1 MIIMKKIISNKN
13 NVPVLSSLCLIVFV
27 MFSFSAIVNAEAVTY
42 DMQNQP
48 EQEISDK
55 YATFVPEKVE
65 PFSEVAEWLNT
76 KESDS
81 VSLQTIGNDVPPEN
95 KKFIVFRDDDIAPFW
110 SFHTI
115 FNITET
121 FRSHNVPH
129 VMALIPIPFG
139 RDIGS
144 DVILGAYLKSIK
156 NDPHI
161 EFALHG
167 NGHSF
172 NEFGD
177 LSVSEASFRI
187 AEGLE
192 IIETLTGIRPVTFT
206 PPYHAYNNNTLV
218 ALRENNVNII
228 SSGTDDIYRG
238 VAFREVDN
246 ITHLPATTDF
256 YNWDE
261 ERYNTADEIKTSCE
275 YAMSVYDMCVI
286 LLHHHQF
293 NTDGRP
299 DPSKI
304 QVLTDVLD
312 WAKEKENS
320 GATEI
325 VRFMDL
331 IAVPSTPHF
340 NVTISSPTPQTS
352 YYVDA
357 IDLNVT
363 ASEVLL
369 NLSYNI
375 DSGDEILLCSDCNA
389 SNSIL
394 NLSLLNDGIHTL
406 SIVAVNYSMT
416 QVSESVVFNLDLCVP
431 DWYEVNTT
439 CHPNDILTGYYIDS
453 NNCYAQTNLE
463 SDNEIPG
470 NNTYDCDFCLP
481 HWTEINTTCHPNDV
495 LTGYYIDN
503 NNCYAQTN
511 LESDNEIP
519 GNNTYDC
526 DFCLPHWTE
535 INTTCHPNDILTGYY
550 IDNNNCSAL
559 TNLESDNQIPVN
571 NTYSCDYCI
580 PDWACSEYGECSENG
595 TQPCISFE
603 DQNSCYAQTNLDSDN
618 EIPQNVNRTCNQIPP
633 VVIINEPEAI
643 EYMSQ
648 YVTLNVSTDVVAD
661 CSYTLNGGG
670 SIVLFQDTH
679 SGVQIITAQLGVNTL
694 NMSCTDIYGNRN
706 DSAFVLFDVV
716 RAVYENSVD
725 FVSDVVMSI
734 NSPSNDT
741 VLEIST
747 NGNLSNSS
755 INITESLFNPT
766 NSSFGVVEIGKYIR
780 IEADEKLDSNIT
792 SALIRIFYE
801 KEELGLNV
809 DESSLAVYWF
819 NESAA
824 EWVKL
829 HEAMDWVYGAGV
841 NTTANYVWA
850 NVSHFSTYGVG
861 GQKQDGGSCLS
872 ALECI
877 GGNCVHGVCRSHE
890 TYCGDSYCDS
900 GETCS
905 TCNVDCGD
913 CYSKGGSNSGTVVPP
928 KDVNITLI
936 ESVDEMPVE
945 KGQIK
950 TDIIPDTMDDVV
962 RQGNPGE
969 LKDMQQGE
977 LDKVKHPRVITNVNN
992 EDESES
998 NGLVAPT
1005 GAYLQS
1011 YSYPIFVVVAIAIIL
1026 LVYLFVKSRK
1036 SADKYRNSRQNPK
1049 QIQFCK

>member
-1 MIIMKKIISNKN
+1 MIIMKKIISNKK

-27 MFSFSAIVNAEAVTY
+27 MFYFSASVNAEAVTY
-42 DMQNQP
+42 NMWNQP

-55 YATFVPEKVE
+55 YATFIPEKVE

-76 KESDS
+76 KESDG
-81 VSLQTIGNDVPPEN
+81 VSLQTIGNDVLDSSAEN
-95 KKFIVFRDDDIAPFW
+95 KRFIVFRDDDIAPFW
-110 SFHTI
+110 SFNMV

-121 FRSHNVPH
+121 FRSRNVPH
-129 VMALIPIPFG
+129 VMGLIPIPFG

-144 DVILGAYLKSIK
+144 DVTLGAYLNSIK

-167 NGHSF
+167 TGHSF

-187 AEGLE
+187 DEGLD
-192 IIETLTGIRPVTFT
+192 IIENLTGFRPVTFT

-246 ITHLPATTDF
+246 ISHLPATTSF
-256 YNWDE
+256 YNWVE
-261 ERYNTADEIKTSCE
+261 KRYNTADEIKTSCE
-275 YAMSVYDMCVI
+275 YAMSEYNMCVI

-293 NTDGRP
+293 NNSDGYP

-304 QVLTDVLD
+304 QVLTDVLE

-320 GATEI
+320 GAAEI

-331 IAVPSTPHF
+331 IAVPPTPHF
-340 NVTISSPTPQTS
+340 NVTISSPTPQT

-363 ASEVLL
+363 ASDVLL

-389 SNSIL
+389 SNSTL

-406 SIVAVNYSMT
+406 SIVAVNYSMI
-416 QVSESVVFNLDLCVP
+416 QVSESVIFNLDLCVP
-431 DWYEVNTT
+431 DWTCSSYAECLPDDAQYCNGTLDLNDCYEQTNLSADMYYGNLSEFESQTCDYCAPDWIVNYTWSI
-439 CHPNDILTGYYIDS
+439 CADDIQFRNYYDA
-453 NNCYAQTNLE
+453 NGCYAQTSLMSDLE
-463 SDNEIPG
+463 G
-470 NNTYDCDFCLP
+470 R
-481 HWTEINTTCHPNDV
+481 
-495 LTGYYIDN
+495 
-503 NNCYAQTN
+503 
-511 LESDNEIP
+511 LE
-519 GNNTYDC
+519 
-526 DFCLPHWTE
+526 
-535 INTTCHPNDILTGYY
+535 
-550 IDNNNCSAL
+550 
-559 TNLESDNQIPVN
+559 
-571 NTYSCDYCI
+571 
-580 PDWACSEYGECSENG
+580 
-595 TQPCISFE
+595 
-603 DQNSCYAQTNLDSDN
+603 
-618 EIPQNVNRTCNQIPP
+618 NVNRTCNQIPP

-648 YVTLNVSTDVVAD
+648 YVTLNVSTDMVAD

-679 SGVQIITAQLGVNTL
+679 SGVQTITAQLGVNTL
-694 NMSCTDIYGNRN
+694 NMSCTDTYGNIN
-706 DSAFVLFDVV
+706 DSVFVSFDVV

-755 INITESLFNPT
+755 INITELLFNPT

-841 NTTANYVWA
+841 NTTADYVWA

-877 GGNCVHGVCRSHE
+877 GGYCVHGVCRSHE

-913 CYSKGGSNSGTVVPP
+913 CYSTRSSNSGTVVPP
-928 KDVNITLI
+928 KDINITLI

-950 TDIIPDTMDDVV
+950 TDILPDTMDDIV
-962 RQGNPGE
+962 RQGNPRE

-977 LDKVKHPRVITNVNN
+977 LDKMKRPRVIRSADN
-992 EDESES
+992 ENETES
-998 NGLVAPT
+998 NRLVTPT

-1026 LVYLFVKSRK
+1026 LVYLFVKIRK
-1036 SADKYRNSRQNPK
+1036 SADKYRNSRQNPNR
-1049 QIQFCK
+1049 IQLPK

>member
-1 MIIMKKIISNKN
+1 MMIMKKIINNKK

-42 DMQNQP
+42 DMWNQP
-48 EQEISDK
+48 DQDASDE
-55 YATFVPEKVE
+55 YGIFVPEKVE
-65 PFSEVAEWLNT
+65 PFTKVAEWINT
-76 KESDS
+76 KESDG
-81 VSLQTIGNDVPPEN
+81 VSLQTVGNDVFDFPSEN
-95 KKFIVFRDDDIAPFW
+95 KTFIVFRDDDIAPFW
-110 SFHTI
+110 SFNMV

-121 FRSHNVPH
+121 FRSRNVPH
-129 VMALIPIPFG
+129 VMGLIPIPFG

-144 DVILGAYLKSIK
+144 DLILGAYLKSIK
-156 NDPHI
+156 DDPHI

-172 NEFGD
+172 NEFGN
-177 LSVSEASFRI
+177 LNVSEASFRI
-187 AEGLE
+187 HEGLD
-192 IIETLTGIRPVTFT
+192 IIETLTGFRPVTFT
-206 PPYHAYNNNTLV
+206 PPYHVYNNNTLV
-218 ALRENNVNII
+218 ALRDNNVSII
-228 SSGTDDIYRG
+228 SSGTDDVYRG

-246 ITHLPATTDF
+246 ISHLPATTDF

-261 ERYNTADEIKTSCE
+261 KRYNTVDEIKTSCKD
-275 YAMSVYDMCVI
+275 AMREYDMCVI
-286 LLHHHQF
+286 LLHHHHF
-293 NTDGRP
+293 NNSDGHP

-304 QVLTDVLD
+304 QVLTDILD
-312 WAKEKENS
+312 WAKEKEDS
-320 GATEI
+320 GAVEI
-325 VRFMDL
+325 VRFMDV
-331 IAVPSTPHF
+331 I
-340 NVTISSPTPQTS
+340 
-352 YYVDA
+352 
-357 IDLNVT
+357 
-363 ASEVLL
+363 
-369 NLSYNI
+369 
-375 DSGDEILLCSDCNA
+375 
-389 SNSIL
+389 
-394 NLSLLNDGIHTL
+394 
-406 SIVAVNYSMT
+406 
-416 QVSESVVFNLDLCVP
+416 DLCVP

-439 CHPNDILTGYYIDS
+439 CQPNNVVIGYYIDN
-453 NNCYAQTNLE
+453 NNCYALTNLE
-463 SDNEIPG
+463 SDNEIPQ
-470 NNTYDCDFCLP
+470 NNTYPCDFCMPL
-481 HWTEINTTCHPNDV
+481 WTEINTTCHSNDV

-503 NNCYAQTN
+503 NNCYVQ
-511 LESDNEIP
+511 
-519 GNNTYDC
+519 
-526 DFCLPHWTE
+526 
-535 INTTCHPNDILTGYY
+535 
-550 IDNNNCSAL
+550 

-580 PDWACSEYGECSENG
+580 PDWTCSEYGDCSENG
-595 TQPCISFE
+595 TQSCIRFE
-603 DQNSCYAQTNLDSDN
+603 DQNSCYEITNLASDN
-618 EIPQNVNRTCNQIPP
+618 SGIPENANRTCNMIPP

-648 YVTLNVSTDVVAD
+648 YITLNVSTDVIAD

-670 SIVLFQDTH
+670 SIVLFGDTR

-694 NMSCTDIYGNRN
+694 NMSCTDIYGNIN
-706 DSAFVLFDVV
+706 DSAFVSFDVV

-741 VLEIST
+741 VIEIST
-747 NGNLSNSS
+747 NDNLSNSS
-755 INITESLFNPT
+755 INITELLFNPT
-766 NSSFGVVEIGKYIR
+766 NSSFGVVEIGKYIQ

-819 NESAA
+819 NESTA

-841 NTTANYVWA
+841 NTTADYVWA

-861 GQKQDGGSCLS
+861 GQKQNGESCLS

-877 GGNCVHGVCRSHE
+877 GGNCVHGVCRSLQ

-900 GETCS
+900 GEMCS
-905 TCNVDCGD
+905 NCNVDCGD
-913 CYSKGGSNSGTVVPP
+913 CYSGGSSNSGAVVPP

-950 TDIIPDTMDDVV
+950 TDILPDTMDDVV

-977 LDKVKHPRVITNVNN
+977 LDKVKHPRVITNVDN
-992 EDESES
+992 ENESES
-998 NGLVAPT
+998 NSLVAPT

-1011 YSYPIFVVVAIAIIL
+1011 YRYPIFVVVAIAIIL

-1036 SADKYRNSRQNPK
+1036 SVDKYRNSRQNPK
-1049 QIQFCK
+1049 RISVMQVREV

>member
-1 MIIMKKIISNKN
+1 MKKIISNKK
-13 NVPVLSSLCLIVFV
+13 NVRVLSSLCLIVFV

-42 DMQNQP
+42 DMWTQP

-65 PFSEVAEWLNT
+65 PFNEVAEWLNT
-76 KESDS
+76 KESDG
-81 VSLQTIGNDVPPEN
+81 VSLQTVGNDVPNFPPEN
-95 KKFIVFRDDDIAPFW
+95 KTFIVFRDDDIAPFW
-110 SFHTI
+110 SFNMV

-121 FRSHNVPH
+121 FRSRNVPH
-129 VMALIPIPFG
+129 VMGLIPIPYG
-139 RDIGS
+139 IEIGN
-144 DVILGAYLKSIK
+144 DTILGDYLKSIK
-156 NDPHI
+156 NDSNI

-172 NEFGD
+172 NEFGN

-187 AEGLE
+187 EEGLE
-192 IIETLTGIRPVTFT
+192 IIEDLTGIRPVTFT
-206 PPYHAYNNNTLV
+206 PPYHVYNNNTLV
-218 ALRENNVNII
+218 ALRDNNVSII

-256 YNWDE
+256 YNWDKK
-261 ERYNTADEIKTSCE
+261 RYNTADEIKTSCE
-275 YAMSVYDMCVI
+275 YAMSEYDMCVI
-286 LLHHHQF
+286 LLHHHHF
-293 NTDGRP
+293 NNSDGNP

-312 WAKEKENS
+312 WAKEKEDS
-320 GATEI
+320 GAAEI
-325 VRFMDL
+325 VRFMDI
-331 IAVPSTPHF
+331 IADVPPVPLF
-340 NVTISSPTPQTS
+340 NVTILSPTPQT
-352 YYVDA
+352 YYVDT

-389 SNSIL
+389 SNSTL
-394 NLSLLNDGIHTL
+394 NLSLLNDGSHTL
-406 SIVAVNYSMT
+406 SIAAVNYFMI
-416 QVSESVVFNLDLCVP
+416 QVTESVVFNLDLCVP

-439 CHPNDILTGYYIDS
+439 CQPNNVVTGYY
-453 NNCYAQTNLE
+453 
-463 SDNEIPG
+463 
-470 NNTYDCDFCLP
+470 
-481 HWTEINTTCHPNDV
+481 V
-495 LTGYYIDN
+495 DN

-511 LESDNEIP
+511 LESDN
-519 GNNTYDC
+519 
-526 DFCLPHWTE
+526 
-535 INTTCHPNDILTGYY
+535 
-550 IDNNNCSAL
+550 
-559 TNLESDNQIPVN
+559 QIPLN
-571 NTYSCDYCI
+571 NTYSC
-580 PDWACSEYGECSENG
+580 S
-595 TQPCISFE
+595 
-603 DQNSCYAQTNLDSDN
+603 L
-618 EIPQNVNRTCNQIPP
+618 IPP

-661 CSYTLNGGG
+661 CSYTLNGGA
-670 SIVLFQDTH
+670 SIVLFQDTR

-694 NMSCTDIYGNRN
+694 NISCTDRYGNRN
-706 DSAFVLFDVV
+706 DSAFVLFDVA

-725 FVSDVVMSI
+725 FVSDVVLTI

-766 NSSFGVVEIGKYIR
+766 NSSFGVVEIGKYIQ

-801 KEELGLNV
+801 KDELSLNV

-819 NESAA
+819 NESTA

-841 NTTANYVWA
+841 NTTADYVWA

-877 GGNCVHGVCRSHE
+877 GGNCVHGVCRSLQ

-913 CYSKGGSNSGTVVPP
+913 CYSGGGSNSGTVVPP

-950 TDIIPDTMDDVV
+950 TDILPDTMDDIV
-962 RQGNPGE
+962 RQGNPRE

-977 LDKVKHPRVITNVNN
+977 LDKVKRPRVITNVNN
-992 EDESES
+992 ENETESES
-998 NGLVAPT
+998 NNLVTPT

-1049 QIQFCK
+1049 RISVMQVREV